1 MLMDYI
7 EKVDSLQ
14 KNYQKYMVVQMLN
27 IVKNVKNNIIEILE
41 PEKLNKSMII
51 KLQDFV
57 MIKIVKDN
65 VKYKI

>member
-1 MLMDYI
+1 
-7 EKVDSLQ
+7 
-14 KNYQKYMVVQMLN
+14 MVVQMLN

-65 VKYKI
+65 VKLIIKI